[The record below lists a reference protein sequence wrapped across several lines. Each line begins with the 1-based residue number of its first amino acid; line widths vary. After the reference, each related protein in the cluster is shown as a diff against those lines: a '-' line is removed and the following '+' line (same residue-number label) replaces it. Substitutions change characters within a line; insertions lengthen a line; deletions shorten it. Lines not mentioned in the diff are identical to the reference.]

1 METLDA
7 LRSYVRFL
15 REREGV
21 RDVHL
26 SLAARRGLALLT
38 AVGNK
43 TSAAKATT
51 GAAVVPSA
59 GSRRPLG
66 DGVFPVDRTSLAQTP
81 SPGGRRLPAE
91 LPSAAADAVSA
102 SGGAAVFLRPPSRAA
117 KSLTPAAPRIEEIIP
132 VSGSTKAEQLAHL
145 AERASGCVKCPHLA
159 ARRHSVV
166 FGVGDPE
173 ARILFVGEAPGE
185 DEDLQGEPFVGRAGQ
200 LLTKMIGAMGLA
212 REQVYIANILK
223 CRPDMPTGS
232 PGNRKPTR
240 DEMDTCLPYLRAQID
255 VIQPQVLIAL
265 GATAL
270 EGLLGPV
277 GGISKLRGKFLEYR
291 GIPLMP
297 TFHPSYLLRN
307 ASHIEKRKVW
317 EDLMQVM
324 ERVAMPIS
332 DKQRGFFL
340 SK

>member
-21 RDVHL
+21 REVAL
-26 SLAARRGLALLT
+26 SPAALRGLAVLG
-38 AVGNK
+38 GN
-43 TSAAKATT
+43 SAAA
-51 GAAVVPSA
+51 GPPAA
-59 GSRRPLG
+59 GSHRPPG
-66 DGVFPVDRTSLAQTP
+66 DGVLGASRAPAGTATP
-81 SPGGRRLPAE
+81 APGGRRLPAE
-91 LPSAAADAVSA
+91 GTSTEARNVLPPA
-102 SGGAAVFLRPPSRAA
+102 SR
-117 KSLTPAAPRIEEIIP
+117 LTSPQTAPAAPRIEETIT
-132 VSGSTKAEQLAHL
+132 VSGSSKAEQLAHL
-145 AERASGCVKCPHLA
+145 GERAAVCVKCAHLA
-159 ARRHSVV
+159 ARRTHVV
-166 FGVGDPE
+166 FGVGNPE

-200 LLTKMIGAMGLA
+200 LLTKMIAAMGLT
-212 REQVYIANILK
+212 RGDVYIANILK
-223 CRPDMPTGS
+223 CRPDMPAGS
-232 PGNRKPTR
+232 PGNRKPTK

-255 VIQPQVLIAL
+255 VIKPEVMIAL

-270 EGLLGPV
+270 EGLLGPI

-307 ASHIEKRKVW
+307 QSNTEKRKVW
-317 EDLMQVM
+317 EDLLQVM
-324 ERVAMPIS
+324 ERTGMPINE
-332 DKQRGFFL
+332 KQRGYFL